1 MFQDFQ
7 IICDYFVEIIFND
20 IEGNECVILKME
32 NTKNYVKIV
41 FIWSFSSTYF
51 PSFGLNTERCRVS
64 FRIQSECGK
73 KTDQKNSE

>member
-64 FRIQSECGK
+64 FRIQSERGK

>member
-7 IICDYFVEIIFND
+7 IICDYFVEIMFID

-51 PSFGLNTERCRVS
+51 PSFGLNTERYR
-64 FRIQSECGK
+64 GK
-73 KTDQKNSE
+73 KQTRKTPNENTFYTVKN

>member
-64 FRIQSECGK
+64 FRIQSECGN

>member
-41 FIWSFSSTYF
+41 FIWCFSSTYF

>member
-51 PSFGLNTERCRVS
+51 PSFGLNTERCGVS